1 MLVLLG
7 HFLFSFFQYFF
18 DFELDFSLSWDYNIG
33 SENEETRNR
42 YGDCI

>member
-18 DFELDFSLSWDYNIG
+18 VFQLDFYPVKVYNIG
-33 SENEETRNR
+33 SEK
-42 YGDCI
+42 